1 MAFKQSAVCTSTVS
15 EVPARQERSLL
26 TCIRYKTL
34 AVRAFSRRAQLARYP
49 ATSLM
54 HAVDVLPP
62 VYAILQPGLL
72 SIDSSAEE
80 SSQHLSRLRPVV
92 GRGRGERGMICF
104 EKQQSGFYGLYEL
117 SFAVPLLDV
126 HLTIVL
132 TGAVHLRTSQETPKS
147 SELSFLQV

>member
-1 MAFKQSAVCTSTVS
+1 MHPLQNSCSKN
-15 EVPARQERSLL
+15 L
-26 TCIRYKTL
+26 
-34 AVRAFSRRAQLARYP
+34 SRRAQFARYP

-62 VYAILQPGLL
+62 AYAILQPGLL

-80 SSQHLSRLRPVV
+80 SSQHLSRLRPFV
-92 GRGRGERGMICF
+92 GRGHGERGMICF

-132 TGAVHLRTSQETPKS
+132 TGTVHLCTSQETPKS